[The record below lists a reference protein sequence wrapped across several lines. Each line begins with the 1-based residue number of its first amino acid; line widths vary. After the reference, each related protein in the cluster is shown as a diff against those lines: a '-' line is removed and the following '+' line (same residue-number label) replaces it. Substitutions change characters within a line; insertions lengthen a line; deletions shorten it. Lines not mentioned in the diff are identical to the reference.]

1 LTIFSKLFSIYSIRV
16 TFKFLRSRKFVQLL
30 NLCVTQE
37 QEPKVFASDKPP
49 VGNLAIN
56 DRKEFNRCF
65 NVFTEGLLRD
75 LDWNNVFVAGGMLL
89 FVIMASINR
98 ARFRIGLF
106 VACSREVRRN
116 KRRHPSLL
124 P

>member
-1 LTIFSKLFSIYSIRV
+1 V
-16 TFKFLRSRKFVQLL
+16 TFNFFVRENLLQLL

-75 LDWNNVFVAGGMLL
+75 LDWNNVFVAGGTLL
-89 FVIMASINR
+89 FVIMASITR

-106 VACSREVRRN
+106 VACSCEVCWN
-116 KRRHPSLL
+116 KRGHPSLL